1 MNEVIVSEKL
11 NIEDIIYEVRGK
23 QVMIDRHLAS
33 LYNIETR
40 VLIQKYKRNIERFPT
55 DFCFQMTDI
64 EFKNWKSQIVMSS
77 SDKIGL
83 RRPPYVF
90 TEQGVAMLSAII
102 NSNVAI
108 STSIKIINAFVS
120 MRKYISNNLIE
131 QKYINNQVLKNTE
144 DIKLLQE
151 SFKRFEDKKIINEIY
166 FNGMIYDAYSKI
178 IDIMN
183 EARDELII
191 IDAYTDKKVLD
202 MISKLKVKVIL
213 ITKEHNNLSKLDLEK
228 YHQEYHNLDV
238 IYNNTFHDRYIIIDK
253 SIVYHLGTSIN
264 NAGSKTFSINILTD
278 KFVIDSLL
286 DKITKII

>member
-1 MNEVIVSEKL
+1 
-11 NIEDIIYEVRGK
+11 
-23 QVMIDRHLAS
+23 
-33 LYNIETR
+33 
-40 VLIQKYKRNIERFPT
+40 
-55 DFCFQMTDI
+55 
-64 EFKNWKSQIVMSS
+64 
-77 SDKIGL
+77 
-83 RRPPYVF
+83 
-90 TEQGVAMLSAII
+90 
-102 NSNVAI
+102 
-108 STSIKIINAFVS
+108 
-120 MRKYISNNLIE
+120 
-131 QKYINNQVLKNTE
+131 
-144 DIKLLQE
+144 
-151 SFKRFEDKKIINEIY
+151 
-166 FNGMIYDAYSKI
+166 MIYDAYSKI

-228 YHQEYHNLDV
+228 YHQEYHNLNV

-286 DKITKII
+286 TKIVKII